1 MFCKWQDII
10 LLHWQVDSSPLNHHG
25 SLMGGVTDGGKF
37 SKSEPCGRRKL
48 SGAAQ
53 GNWGHTEKGMMV
65 SVTAVQNR
73 VTRFNSWNTGR
84 NSSDWFEG
92 TVEDGRTVKQCV
104 NEERPGGRQ
113 NSRWQRPLHPAGEM
127 RVHPGSKG
135 KMKSLKNS
143 NMLQLPF

>member
-53 GNWGHTEKGMMV
+53 GNWGHTEKGMIV

-73 VTRFNSWNTGR
+73 GMRFDSWNTGR
-84 NSSDWFEG
+84 NSSDLFEG

-104 NEERPGGRQ
+104 NEERPGERTVDGRGLYTLQ
-113 NSRWQRPLHPAGEM
+113 GRWESIQEARGE
-127 RVHPGSKG
+127 
-135 KMKSLKNS
+135 MKSLKNS